1 MMTNYKPNLNEN
13 VTATPELEYESLGWR
28 NRIIG
33 YAEVDPESL
42 LANEQ
47 NWRTHPLYQR
57 EVVGTA
63 LEEVGWVQDVVVN
76 VRQCEGWEDSDRIDT
91 VVDGHLR
98 VLLALQ
104 TSQPKVP
111 VKYVDLT
118 PEEERA
124 VLLIL
129 DTSTGLASADNV
141 RLRALLEQVEPMNE
155 ATKQML
161 IGLAE
166 KHKIKFD
173 EEAILTPED
182 EFGDFSEYGADDEN
196 NFVDFKFGDYSAK
209 IHRTT
214 YDIFVQQVAET
225 KEETGEVMIDNI
237 LMNWFN
243 RTPITPL
250 EQQDLTGTYTEQNY
264 DNPDEKA

>member
-1 MMTNYKPNLNEN
+1 MMTNYKPNVNE
-13 VTATPELEYESLGWR
+13 TATTEPVYESVGWR

-47 NWRTHPLYQR
+47 NWRTHPMYQR

-104 TSQPKVP
+104 TNQPTVP

-118 PEEERA
+118 PEEEKA

-141 RLRALLEQVEPMNE
+141 RLKALLEQVEPMNE

-161 IGLAE
+161 IDLAE
-166 KHKIKFD
+166 KHKIKF
-173 EEAILTPED
+173 EEEDILTPED
-182 EFGDFSEYGADDEN
+182 KFGDFSEYGADDDER

-209 IHRTT
+209 IHRST
-214 YDIFVQQVAET
+214 YDIFVQQVADT

-237 LMNWFN
+237 IKSWMN
-243 RTPITPL
+243 RTPMTPL
-250 EQQDLTGTYTEQNY
+250 EQQDFLGKYTEQNY
-264 DNPDEKA
+264 GHTNEET